1 MFTGGEDS
9 GSSPSSWRSQAMSM
23 MGDITPITIE
33 LSGGITGYDVSVS
46 VTISSESDLSS
57 QPTRLFI
64 VATMDSVQYTGTN
77 GLAVHQSTI
86 IEMLTANTGD
96 NINLDGL
103 NDVTMNYTWSMD
115 SGWPNNSSVS
125 WDISDLNIVAFI
137 QNYTTKEVYQA
148 EVSRANEM
156 NNDTDDDG
164 VVNME
169 DNCPN
174 TYNPNQDDID
184 GDGSGDACDACD
196 NVNVYVL
203 GNINGDVENGEPLI
217 DVFDVLTLLD
227 LVLMDDYPGCTPE
240 VSDFTGDGIINYMDA
255 IFLAQYILNP
265 NGRSEIGING
275 EEGTVS
281 LSFQNSISLLTLSNE
296 NYISGFQ
303 LDLSVDNGSS
313 LGEIETPEGWV
324 IKSNHQGN
332 LLRIIGIDLSGNHEQ
347 NRIQFSF
354 LGKIN
359 GINEIS
365 ACNPSGREIMFNAR
379 KSTTFIEIP
388 DRVNIGQLYPN
399 PFNPEISIPI
409 SIPYE
414 MKTRVLVYDLQGRLT
429 ATLLNDQYL
438 TTGKHLIKWDASH
451 YSSGVYFIQI
461 QTPESID
468 IRKAYLVK

>member
-265 NGRSEIGING
+265 NGR
-275 EEGTVS
+275 
-281 LSFQNSISLLTLSNE
+281 
-296 NYISGFQ
+296 
-303 LDLSVDNGSS
+303 
-313 LGEIETPEGWV
+313 
-324 IKSNHQGN
+324 
-332 LLRIIGIDLSGNHEQ
+332 RR
-347 NRIQFSF
+347 NR
-354 LGKIN
+354 
-359 GINEIS
+359 
-365 ACNPSGREIMFNAR
+365 
-379 KSTTFIEIP
+379 
-388 DRVNIGQLYPN
+388 D
-399 PFNPEISIPI
+399 
-409 SIPYE
+409 
-414 MKTRVLVYDLQGRLT
+414 
-429 ATLLNDQYL
+429 
-438 TTGKHLIKWDASH
+438 
-451 YSSGVYFIQI
+451 
-461 QTPESID
+461 
-468 IRKAYLVK
+468 